1 MSKVNTSLMQKGE
14 QVADNIGQVEDVLRF
29 LEETAFNFCSHRD
42 GLREYGYTVDGWA
55 GFHVVLQLTRQNL
68 SALRGNP
75 ALRGIETE

>member
-14 QVADNIGQVEDVLRF
+14 QVADNMGHIEDVLRF

-55 GFHVVLQLTRQNL
+55 GFHVVLQLARQNL
-68 SALRGNP
+68 AALRHNP
-75 ALRGIETE
+75 ALNGIETE